1 MVNNHVAQAVFLGA
15 VCRCAARSL
24 ATGGHADGS
33 GAAGGYHRGA
43 GGVLANQNKK
53 RLTGSASLR

>member
-1 MVNNHVAQAVFLGA
+1 MVNNHAAQAVFLGA
-15 VCRCAARSL
+15 VCRSTVRSL
-24 ATGGHADGS
+24 AGGWHADGS
-33 GAAGGYHRGA
+33 GSAGGYRRGA